1 MERAKGEG
9 MKAMAAWGRG
19 GLKLSLATCL
29 GLTIVGCSGPRQPME
44 EPKQADQDNWA
55 AAPHIDK
62 VSLQGSGVVVS
73 GQAPAGA
80 RVILSNAMGQ
90 AMAAGAD
97 SQGRFELRVGREAL
111 GHVLTPEIQIGQTP
125 TPGPE
130 RLFLAGDGAVVA
142 ALLIDGGPSRRLTD
156 GPALDAVD
164 GDGRA
169 LLASGRSTPGQRV
182 EVTSEGETAV
192 AVADEAGLWTAPLSQ
207 AGDRAVQ
214 IEVGGERY
222 AYPGPGPATGRA
234 ERAGQGWRVTRALS
248 DAARQTSWFPDRAG
262 ATAASETSLTPH

>member
-1 MERAKGEG
+1 MEARAARRLGG
-9 MKAMAAWGRG
+9 ARLTLAA
-19 GLKLSLATCL
+19 CL
-29 GLTIVGCSGPRQPME
+29 GLTILGCSGPRPSAE
-44 EPKQADQDNWA
+44 EPKNADQDNWA

-62 VSLQGSGVVVS
+62 VTLQGSGHGSGVLVS

-80 RVILSNAMGQ
+80 RVILSNALGQ

-97 SQGRFELRVGREAL
+97 SQGRFELPVGREAL

-130 RLFLAGDGAVVA
+130 RLFLAGDSAIVA

-156 GPALDAVD
+156 GPTLDAVD

-169 LLASGRSTPGQRV
+169 LLASGRASPGQRV
-182 EVTSEGETAV
+182 EVRSEGETAV
-192 AVADEAGLWTAPLSQ
+192 AVADEAGRWTAPL
-207 AGDRAVQ
+207 ARVGDRSVQ

-234 ERAGQGWRVTRALS
+234 ERAGLGWRVTRSLS
-248 DAARQTSWFPDRAG
+248 DAARQTSWFPDVG
-262 ATAASETSLTPH
+262 GSTATSATPLTPH

>member
-1 MERAKGEG
+1 MRAR
-9 MKAMAAWGRG
+9 AMAAWRRG
-19 GLKLSLATCL
+19 GQKLTLAAFLSLTVA
-29 GLTIVGCSGPRQPME
+29 GCGSPPQPPE
-44 EPKQADQDNWA
+44 EPKQADQENWA

-62 VSLQGSGVVVS
+62 VTLQGSRQGSGVVVS
-73 GQAPAGA
+73 GQAPPGA
-80 RVILSNAMGQ
+80 RVILSNALGE

-97 SQGRFELRVGREAL
+97 SHGRFELPVGREAL

-130 RLFLAGDGAVVA
+130 RLFLAGDGAIVA

-169 LLASGRSTPGQRV
+169 LLASGRAKPGQRV
-182 EVTSEGETAV
+182 EVKSEGETAV
-192 AVADEAGLWTAPLSQ
+192 AVADEAGLWTTPLSRVS
-207 AGDRAVQ
+207 DRAVQ
-214 IEVGGERY
+214 IEVAGERY

-248 DAARQTSWFPDRAG
+248 DAARQTSWFPDIPG
-262 ATAASETSLTPH
+262 STAPPETSLTPH

>member
-1 MERAKGEG
+1 
-9 MKAMAAWGRG
+9 MKARAMAARRQG
-19 GLKLSLATCL
+19 GLKLTLAACL
-29 GLTIVGCSGPRQPME
+29 GLAVIGCGAPRQLPE
-44 EPKQADQDNWA
+44 EPKQADQENWA
-55 AAPHIDK
+55 AAPHIDR
-62 VSLQGSGVVVS
+62 VTVASSGVVVS
-73 GQAPAGA
+73 GQAPPGA
-80 RVILSNAMGQ
+80 RVILSNALGE

-97 SQGRFELRVGREAL
+97 SHGRFELPVRREAL

-130 RLFLAGDGAVVA
+130 RLFLAGDGALVA

-169 LLASGRSTPGQRV
+169 LLASGRAKPGQRV
-182 EVTSEGETAV
+182 EVKSEGETAV
-192 AVADEAGLWTAPLSQ
+192 AVADEAGLWTAPLSRVS
-207 AGDRAVQ
+207 DRAVQ
-214 IEVGGERY
+214 IEVAGERY

-248 DAARQTSWFPDRAG
+248 DAARQTSWFPDIPG
-262 ATAASETSLTPH
+262 STASLETSLTRH

>member
-1 MERAKGEG
+1 MERAKGEE

-44 EPKQADQDNWA
+44 EPNQADQDNWA

-62 VSLQGSGVVVS
+62 VTLQGSGVVVS

-80 RVILSNAMGQ
+80 RVILSNALGQ

-130 RLFLAGDGAVVA
+130 RLFLAGDGAIVA

-182 EVTSEGETAV
+182 EVKSEGETAV
-192 AVADEAGLWTAPLSQ
+192 AVADEAGLWTASLSR

-262 ATAASETSLTPH
+262 STAASETSLTPH

>member
-1 MERAKGEG
+1 

-19 GLKLSLATCL
+19 GLKLSLVTCL

-80 RVILSNAMGQ
+80 RVILSNALGQ
-90 AMAAGAD
+90 AMAAGTD

-142 ALLIDGGPSRRLTD
+142 ALLIDGGASRRLTD

-182 EVTSEGETAV
+182 EVKSEGETAV
-192 AVADEAGLWTAPLSQ
+192 AVADEAGLWTALPREPGTERCRSRSG
-207 AGDRAVQ
+207 ASVTPIPDRALRQ
-214 IEVGGERY
+214 DGRNAPDRDGGSR
-222 AYPGPGPATGRA
+222 ALCPTPRARPAGFPTGRA
-234 ERAGQGWRVTRALS
+234 PRRLPKR
-248 DAARQTSWFPDRAG
+248 R
-262 ATAASETSLTPH
+262 